1 MSFLFFQ
8 GMKVHIEKPNIEVLI
23 VNRKLLLELKEVS
36 HHNLANIFSGQ
47 YKF

>member
-8 GMKVHIEKPNIEVLI
+8 GMKVHIEKPNIEAFI
-23 VNRKLLLELKEVS
+23 VNRELLLELEEVS
-36 HHNLANIFSGQ
+36 HHYLENIFSGQ